1 MSAKRLLIADDHELI
16 REGLKA
22 HFSTSA
28 DWEVVGEVS
37 TLAELEQTVV
47 FCMPDVLILDLKM
60 PGGDTISAIG
70 RLTKI
75 VPKLRVLVL
84 SAHGDATVVR
94 AVINAGARGFIGKEA
109 SAEELEAA
117 IRCVLTGEEFV
128 QFQSQHERL
137 NAYQSDDGFD
147 DLSVR
152 EKEVFRLLGQ
162 GVKNKEIARR
172 LFLSPKTID
181 VHRANIL
188 KKLDA
193 SSTAELVQVAIKR
206 GLIDE

>member
-1 MSAKRLLIADDHELI
+1 MSHKRLLIADDHELI

-28 DWEVVGEVS
+28 DWVVVGEVS
-37 TLAELEQTVV
+37 TITELEQTVTISK
-47 FCMPDVLILDLKM
+47 PDVLILDLKM
-60 PGGDTISAIG
+60 PGGDTISAIT

-75 VPKLRVLVL
+75 VPELRVLVL
-84 SAHGDATVVR
+84 SAHGDSGVVR
-94 AVINAGARGFIGKEA
+94 AVLDAGAHGFIGKEA
-109 SAEELEAA
+109 SADDLEAA
-117 IRCVLTGEEFV
+117 MVCILKGDEFV
-128 QFQSQHERL
+128 QFQSQPEKL
-137 NAYQSDDGFD
+137 KDYSDDDGFD
-147 DLSVR
+147 ELSVR

-188 KKLDA
+188 RKLDA